1 MVDTRPF
8 SRKVR
13 RSLLNRELMAGV
25 PTIGLILIIL
35 LSVVFLYVLRLY
47 FMVAFIIVLYLIM
60 RFLTARDP
68 WLIDIVLNN
77 IQQKDIFI
85 P

>member
-25 PTIGLILIIL
+25 PTIGLIFIIIL
-35 LSVVFLYVLRLY
+35 SIVFLYVLRLY
-47 FMVAFIIVLYLIM
+47 FMIAFIAVLYLIM

-68 WLIDIVLNN
+68 WLIDIVLNS
-77 IQQKDIFI
+77 IQEKDIFI